1 MIPYFSDAVFEFIKF
16 LQVER
21 NLSKRTC
28 AAYKYDL
35 RKLNEFLIKVHSKEL
50 PVDKVSGHDIRDYL
64 SHLQMER
71 DYRSASLSRT
81 ISSIRMF
88 FRFCLR
94 RVYMEKSPAGD
105 IETPRKPRK
114 LPLYLIDSEL
124 KRLLSAPETKSV
136 QGARDYAILVTLGFT
151 GVRLQELVQLNV
163 HDIDFEQSTIR
174 VYGKGAKE
182 RLLPMNRLVA
192 DALANYVDRRPLSEE
207 KAVFLNRFK
216 KRLSGRMVE
225 NIVKKYV
232 RKAGIEKSKI
242 SPHKLRHTFA
252 TLLHMK
258 DVDLLEIQAL
268 LGHTSITSTQ
278 IYTHTNPSKLKSAVG
293 KLEKL

>member
-1 MIPYFSDAVFEFIKF
+1 VVPYVTDALFEFIKF
-16 LQVER
+16 LEVER
-21 NLSKRTC
+21 NLSRRTS
-28 AAYKYDL
+28 AAYKYDV
-35 RKLNEFLIKVHSKEL
+35 RKFNEFLIKNYSKERT
-50 PVDKVSGHDIRDYL
+50 VDKVSLGDIRDYL
-64 SHLQMER
+64 THLQMER
-71 DYRSASLSRT
+71 DYRSATLSRT

-88 FRFCLR
+88 FAFCVR
-94 RVYMEKSPAGD
+94 EGYMEKSPAQD

-124 KRLLSAPETKSV
+124 KRLLSAPDIKTLP
-136 QGARDYAILVTLGFT
+136 GTRDYAILVTLGFT
-151 GVRLQELVQLNV
+151 GLRLQELVQLSLN
-163 HDIDFEQSTIR
+163 DLDFEQSTLR

-182 RLLPMNRLVA
+182 RIVPMNRLVA
-192 DALANYVDRRPLSEE
+192 DALVNYLDRRPLSED
-207 KAVFLNRFK
+207 KAVFLNRYG

-232 RKAGIEKSKI
+232 RKAGIDKSKI

-252 TLLHMK
+252 TLLHMR

-278 IYTHTNPSKLKSAVG
+278 IYTHTNPSKLKSAVT